1 MNVLE
6 VAGKQFSSGK
16 AHTQEQRAAIWKA
29 VDSARDEA
37 VEPFQRE
44 AAKFIKRMGADVI
57 ETLNQLTRKAAH
69 DFTLEE
75 LLVAL
80 DIDLWERDMLIQL
93 EPFLVSIMGEG
104 FTIGAARVLFEGAFD
119 ATATGA
125 ATALSNSVSQIVT
138 VPSTFFDSI
147 STVIRNG
154 LDSNAS
160 LVDITKDI
168 RAVTG
173 RLSQSQAERIARTS
187 GGGSFEA
194 GQQLAYQDAGI
205 TKHEWLSSRDAK
217 VRDSHA
223 LIDGEEVEIGEPFS
237 NGLLY
242 PLDPTGSA
250 SEVINCRCTS
260 APVLEEEKAFAK
272 SVKKPAE
279 IELHFLKGDVGPQG
293 GIGRRGAMGDA
304 GPQGKSGAFVRGP
317 RGPAGKSGD
326 DGKEGEAGKAG
337 TAGKAGLPGR
347 LGKQGDEGVR
357 GKGWWHG
364 EGPTGESVGER

>member
-16 AHTQEQRAAIWKA
+16 GHTQEQRAAIWKA

-37 VEPFQRE
+37 VEPLQRE

-173 RLSQSQAERIARTS
+173 RLSQSQAGRIARTS

-194 GQQLAYQDAGI
+194 GQHQAYRDAGI
-205 TKHEWLSSRDAK
+205 KKRRLLSSRDAR
-217 VRDSHA
+217 VRDRHA
-223 LIDGEEVEIGEPFS
+223 LIGVGRVGSGGPFYNELTQPS
-237 NGLLY
+237 
-242 PLDPTGSA
+242 DPTRPRA
-250 SEVINCRCTS
+250 
-260 APVLEEEKAFAK
+260 
-272 SVKKPAE
+272 
-279 IELHFLKGDVGPQG
+279 
-293 GIGRRGAMGDA
+293 RG
-304 GPQGKSGAFVRGP
+304 
-317 RGPAGKSGD
+317 
-326 DGKEGEAGKAG
+326 
-337 TAGKAGLPGR
+337 
-347 LGKQGDEGVR
+347 
-357 GKGWWHG
+357 
-364 EGPTGESVGER
+364 